1 MSGAPSPPFELVE
14 VIDEER
20 IVERGT
26 GQVNWFVRLNDGWVH
41 VSVWPG
47 ARSERLDA
55 GAGTVWQSR
64 TELEV
69 PRGTHFMRVESRP
82 NPYAR
87 EDPLAYLTR
96 GAPSK
101 SRRTRRSYF
110 VVARAGELIRVP
122 SEPDKGAA
130 VAEIPKWD
138 GKRPK

>member
-1 MSGAPSPPFELVE
+1 MSAVPSPPLETVE

-26 GQVNWFVRLNDGWVH
+26 AQVNWFVRQNDGWVH
-41 VSVWPG
+41 VSAWPG
-47 ARSERLDA
+47 ALSERLDA

-69 PRGTHFMRVESRP
+69 PRGTYLMRVESRP
-82 NPYAR
+82 SSYKR

-101 SRRTRRSYF
+101 SRKTRRNYYT
-110 VVARAGELIRVP
+110 AGRAGLLCP
-122 SEPDKGAA
+122 AAGEP
-130 VAEIPKWD
+130 
-138 GKRPK
+138 